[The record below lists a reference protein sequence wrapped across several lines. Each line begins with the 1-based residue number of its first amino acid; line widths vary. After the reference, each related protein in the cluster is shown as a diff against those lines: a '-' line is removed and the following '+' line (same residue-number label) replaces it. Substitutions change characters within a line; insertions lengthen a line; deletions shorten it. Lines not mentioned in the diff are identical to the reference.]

1 MGEFA
6 REVKKSA
13 KLVLQ
18 QTFLPR
24 FEPEMDPVVELIM
37 ALLEDGAGG
46 VRSTPNVTVTTE
58 QWLAW
63 NWLATM
69 QERLLIR
76 LLTNELERERT
87 ALPKE
92 LDPMR
97 VWAARSILSTLDRF
111 EVI

>member
-1 MGEFA
+1 MGEFTKTI
-6 REVKKSA
+6 RKDA
-13 KLVLQ
+13 KQVLQ
-18 QTFLPR
+18 EAFLPK
-24 FEPEMDPVVELIM
+24 FEPDTDPVVKLVT

-46 VRSTPNVTVTTE
+46 VRETPNVTVTTE

-76 LLTNELERERT
+76 ILTSELERERI
-87 ALPKE
+87 ALPRE

-97 VWAARSILSTLDRF
+97 VWAARLILSTLDRF
-111 EVI
+111 QVI

>member
-6 REVKKSA
+6 KEVKKNA

-18 QTFLPR
+18 EAFLPR
-24 FEPEMDPVVELIM
+24 FEPETDPVIELIT

-46 VRSTPNVTVTTE
+46 VRPTPNVAVTTE

-76 LLTNELERERT
+76 MLTDELEKERT

-97 VWAARSILSTLDRF
+97 LWAARLILSTLDRF
-111 EVI
+111 EVM